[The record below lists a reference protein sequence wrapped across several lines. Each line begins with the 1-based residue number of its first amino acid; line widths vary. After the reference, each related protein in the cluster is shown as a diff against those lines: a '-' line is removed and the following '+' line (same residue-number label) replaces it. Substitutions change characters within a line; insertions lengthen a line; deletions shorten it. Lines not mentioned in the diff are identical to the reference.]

1 MYINPLASTSQN
13 QQRTL
18 SGSNSLGASAAPQI
32 KVLLAQDETR
42 DPNAEFY
49 TSEETPWFAGYKKS
63 EAGRAILEK
72 MSEKE
77 AKDIRGEYLG
87 DYIKDFDQTIC
98 RMYDNFHDFKQQLFY
113 LNTDLSKKH
122 FGFTLGFN
130 QDIQVT
136 DPDEVLTPA
145 EFAYL
150 TEKLNERQ
158 QLKEDLRAH
167 AKIVMTLLDHYTEKF
182 DNRHTLNLESY
193 SKVIDYGQIFSR
205 NHIGNFMDTI
215 IYQIERNAP
224 KREEAPGVRIVV
236 ASPVFPKK

>member
-1 MYINPLASTSQN
+1 M
-13 QQRTL
+13 
-18 SGSNSLGASAAPQI
+18 
-32 KVLLAQDETR
+32 
-42 DPNAEFY
+42 
-49 TSEETPWFAGYKKS
+49 
-63 EAGRAILEK
+63 LEN

-77 AKDIRGEYLG
+77 AKDIRGRYLEN
-87 DYIKDFDQTIC
+87 YIKDFDQTIC

-113 LNTDLSKKH
+113 LNTELSKKH

-145 EFAYL
+145 EFTYL

-182 DNRHTLNLESY
+182 GNQHTLNLESY

-215 IYQIERNAP
+215 IYQIERYAP
-224 KREEAPGVRIVV
+224 KREEE
-236 ASPVFPKK
+236 PKPLVDVHV

>member
-1 MYINPLASTSQN
+1 MYINPLASASHN
-13 QQRTL
+13 LQRTL
-18 SGSNSLGASAAPQI
+18 SDLNSLSSPAAQPIKIPQALDS
-32 KVLLAQDETR
+32 VR

-49 TSEETPWFAGYKKS
+49 TAEETPWLADYKKS
-63 EAGRAILEK
+63 AAGRAILES
-72 MSEKE
+72 MPEEISNELRNTYL
-77 AKDIRGEYLG
+77 KDL
-87 DYIKDFDQTIC
+87 IKDFDQTIC

-113 LNTDLSKKH
+113 LNTELSKKH

-224 KREEAPGVRIVV
+224 KREEE
-236 ASPVFPKK
+236 PKPLVDVHV